1 MYNAHWIHSLP
12 YSKFIELT
20 LITGSTYKYPSQKSA
35 FFANNEILYSQIYI
49 RNVASPKAYPNQE
62 QSRIN

>member
-1 MYNAHWIHSLP
+1 MKKQENME
-12 YSKFIELT
+12 FIEQ
-20 LITGSTYKYPSQKSA
+20 S
-35 FFANNEILYSQIYI
+35 YSQIYI